1 MTSSTARAY
10 HVRDNVHLRCLVLHY
25 DALNEKL
32 VFAVVICGHLLRCS
46 HSNCMNFTDQQEQD
60 MGMKPEESRAA
71 KLPNQTAGKPKIPQ
85 DPLGCTMPEAGR
97 TAYLFGFVV
106 FTCRLGGTP
115 KLILEPRSYAQ
126 DRIFHR
132 KTIKAAEF
140 LTLKATR

>member
-1 MTSSTARAY
+1 
-10 HVRDNVHLRCLVLHY
+10 
-25 DALNEKL
+25 
-32 VFAVVICGHLLRCS
+32 
-46 HSNCMNFTDQQEQD
+46 MNFTDQQEQD

-71 KLPNQTAGKPKIPQ
+71 KLPNQTARKPKIPQ